1 MAGKNSRF
9 NKILQTIGIVDDVEE
24 EFGDNRGDYYG
35 GRDSDYRSS
44 NQRDYGRNDSS
55 YGFGNS
61 NYGNQGFS
69 GGNARDFE
77 DDGFSSRYNQPRSQQ
92 GYRSQQSQ
100 PRQGNYSQRGNVTPM
115 PQRGNYQQESGFSSR
130 SNSRSDFDGRQNNR
144 AAQGEFKPHTAIYAI
159 RTLEECRDVIVD
171 LIEGKTTVVN
181 LEDLRSDLQQR
192 AIDTLSGASFA
203 LNAVLRKASD
213 KIYLIA
219 PVGVQ
224 VDDMGAVER
233 RR

>member
-24 EFGDNRGDYYG
+24 DFNDNRDYYNH
-35 GRDSDYRSS
+35 GRESDFRGS
-44 NQRDYGRNDSS
+44 NQRDFNRNDRNDSS
-55 YGFGNS
+55 FG
-61 NYGNQGFS
+61 YRNQGYSNS
-69 GGNARDFE
+69 GARDFE
-77 DDGFSSRYNQPRSQQ
+77 DDAFSSRYNQQRSQQ
-92 GYRSQQSQ
+92 NQGYRQQQS
-100 PRQGNYSQRGNVTPM
+100 RQNDFGQNGGYSSRGNVTSM
-115 PQRGNYQQESGFSSR
+115 PPRGNYQQDSR
-130 SNSRSDFDGRQNNR
+130 SNSRSGFDSRQTRN
-144 AAQGEFKPHTAIYAI
+144 AQAESKAHTAIYAI

-224 VDDMGAVER
+224 VDDMGANER

>member
-24 EFGDNRGDYYG
+24 EFNDNRDYYG
-35 GRDSDYRSS
+35 SGRESDFRGS
-44 NQRDYGRNDSS
+44 NQRDYAKNDSS
-55 YGFGNS
+55 FGYRNSGYGNS
-61 NYGNQGFS
+61 
-69 GGNARDFE
+69 NARDFE
-77 DDGFSSRYNQPRSQQ
+77 DDAFSSRSNPRSQQ
-92 GYRSQQSQ
+92 NQGFRQQQS
-100 PRQGNYSQRGNVTPM
+100 RQNDFGQNGSYSQRGNVTSM
-115 PQRGNYQQESGFSSR
+115 PPRGSYQQDSSFSGR
-130 SNSRSDFDGRQNNR
+130 SNSRSGFESRQGRNPQ
-144 AAQGEFKPHTAIYAI
+144 ADIKPHTAIYAI

-224 VDDMGAVER
+224 IDDMGASER